1 MIRYKRLSYN
11 ERIKIE
17 VLREEGYSYNKI
29 AKILNRSP
37 RTIWLEV
44 KRGTI
49 EKLNSDLTTKN
60 VYYADVGERI
70 KEENLRSKEHPLK
83 VGNDIKYLR
92 YLEHLVKDCNYSPY
106 AALMFARNIGEFD
119 NTICTTTF
127 YNYVKKRIFLNLKY
141 SDLPYHKKPS
151 GSPRIA
157 PRSAFNN
164 RKGRNIRE
172 RPKNA
177 NLRRKKGHWE
187 GDTIVSKKGDN
198 ACLLVLTDRYSRKEI
213 IRKIPNRKA
222 ETVLKEF
229 NNIFESF
236 SAETFKTITFDNGVE
251 FMRWPDIEKDKNGKK
266 RVDIYFCNAYRACE
280 RGTNENTN
288 RIIRRFIPKGTKISE
303 YSETYIKQVED
314 WLNNYPRKIF
324 NGHTAN
330 DIYYNSA

>member
-1 MIRYKRLSYN
+1 MIKYKRLSYA

-17 VLREEGYSYNKI
+17 VLHNEGYSYNKI

-44 KRGTI
+44 KRGSVQLL
-49 EKLNSDLTTKN
+49 KSDLTSKI
-60 VYYADVGERI
+60 VYCADVGERI
-70 KEENLRSKEHPLK
+70 KQENIASKEHQLK

-106 AALMFARNIGEFD
+106 AALMFAKNIGEFD
-119 NTICTTTF
+119 TTICTTTF
-127 YNYVKKRIFLNLKY
+127 YNYVKKHIFLNLKY

-151 GSPRIA
+151 GSPQIA

-164 RKGRNIRE
+164 RKGRNISE

-187 GDTIVSKKGDN
+187 GDTIVSIKGDN

-213 IRKIPNRKA
+213 IRKMPNRKA
-222 ETVLKEF
+222 DTVLNEF
-229 NNIFESF
+229 NDIFKSF
-236 SAETFKTITFDNGVE
+236 SAETFKSITFDNGVE
-251 FMRWPDIEKDKNGKK
+251 FMRWQDIEKDKDGNK

-280 RGTNENTN
+280 RGSNENTN
-288 RIIRRFIPKGTKISE
+288 RIIRRFIPKGSKISD
-303 YSETYIKQVED
+303 YSETYIQQIED

-324 NGHTAN
+324 NGQTAN